1 MYEPIKTAKKTARR
15 IRGKIR
21 RALYRKNVDRL
32 ETVDFGADRRLITT
46 PQFGGQD
53 TLRFLRQ
60 CIAGCDETRIQKVCN
75 DHIMFGGAMVGAID
89 LFDIHML
96 CGLIRAFNV
105 KRVVECS
112 PNYGWSTTF
121 IQMALPEGSE
131 HRSFDI
137 EDYEQVIRK
146 NVSRHVQLGNWRFVR
161 GDFTKTVAEHLDFLK
176 EADLLFI
183 DSDHSARFAAWYL
196 EEAKLLESLKPGSLI
211 HIHDVYPA
219 GLEPAGFEESP
230 YVLNWLRK
238 NPEKYDVIFDY
249 ETSRCRELQSEF
261 PSDLFLNHEGRQAA
275 NPTLWLRVRA
285 G

>member
-1 MYEPIKTAKKTARR
+1 MYQSVEIAKKTAHR

-21 RALYRKNVDRL
+21 RAFYRKNVDRL
-32 ETVDFGADRRLITT
+32 ETVDFGTGRGLITT

-53 TLRFLRQ
+53 TLQLLRN
-60 CIAGCDETRIQKVCN
+60 CITSCDEKRIQKVWN
-75 DHIMFGGAMVGAID
+75 DNVVFGGAMVGAID
-89 LFDIHML
+89 LFDIHLL

-105 KRVVECS
+105 KRVMECA

-131 HRSFDI
+131 QRSFDI
-137 EDYEQVIRK
+137 EDYEKVIRK
-146 NVSRHVQLGNWRFVR
+146 NVSRHVQLRSWRFVR
-161 GDFTKTVAEHLDFLK
+161 GDFTKTVAAHLDFLK
-176 EADLLFI
+176 EVDLLFI

-196 EEAKLLESLKPGSLI
+196 EEAKLFESLKPGSLI
-211 HIHDVYPA
+211 HIHDVYPV

-238 NPEKYDVIFDY
+238 NPKKYDVIFDY

-261 PSDLFLNHEGRQAA
+261 PLDLFLNHGGRQAA
-275 NPTLWLRVRA
+275 NPTLWLRVR
-285 G
+285 GS